1 MKIPLSNLKRSIF
14 HLLLLGIAWQS
25 AAQSLNTVI
34 GVTQFGSRR
43 DTAKIDQVIA
53 VKMQTSDSL
62 DSYKVLIING
72 MSVPGIAA
80 MKVNNT
86 ENTIY
91 FKLDENIRTML
102 TAFIGEVSLNNIV
115 VPVTISVSKTL
126 PFAKAIGDIP
136 FSISLHPKV
145 SKYWIFAV
153 GIPALLLIGLA
164 LFNNL
169 LKEDK
174 NIYYSL
180 GRTQLFFWTIIFLV
194 SYLYIW
200 GVTESLPDITGT
212 ILVILGIS
220 VTTTAAGKVIENEH
234 KKTEEEL
241 ISLPSQ
247 LSDIEE
253 KSEGFLKDI
262 LSDNSSI
269 NIHRF
274 QNVLFNL
281 TFGIIFIQKAFSS
294 HLLPEF
300 DNNALLLMGI
310 SSGTYA
316 GLKITEYKGKKND
329 SGPENTTIP
338 TSIDAVG

>member
-1 MKIPLSNLKRSIF
+1 MRIPFIIAPKNMIPLLI
-14 HLLLLGIAWQS
+14 LGLALQS

-34 GVTQFGSRR
+34 GITEFGSRR
-43 DTAKIDQVIA
+43 DTAKVGQVIA

-62 DSYKVLIING
+62 ESYKLLLING

-80 MKVNNT
+80 MKVNKI

-102 TAFIGEVSLNNIV
+102 AAFIGEGSLNNVV
-115 VPVTISVSKTL
+115 VPVNISVAKYL

-145 SKYWIFAV
+145 SKYWILAV
-153 GIPALLLIGLA
+153 AIPAIGLIILA

-174 NIYYSL
+174 NIFYSL

-200 GVTESLPDITGT
+200 YITESLPDINGT

-234 KKTEEEL
+234 KKTDAEL
-241 ISLPSQ
+241 LTLTSQ
-247 LSDIEE
+247 LSLVKE

-281 TFGIIFIQKAFSS
+281 AFGTIFIQKAFSS
-294 HLLPEF
+294 HVLPEF
-300 DNNALLLMGI
+300 DSNMLLLMGI

-316 GLKITEYKGKKND
+316 GLKITEFKGKNMDAKT
-329 SGPENTTIP
+329 ENTTISAS
-338 TSIDAVG
+338 TDAVG